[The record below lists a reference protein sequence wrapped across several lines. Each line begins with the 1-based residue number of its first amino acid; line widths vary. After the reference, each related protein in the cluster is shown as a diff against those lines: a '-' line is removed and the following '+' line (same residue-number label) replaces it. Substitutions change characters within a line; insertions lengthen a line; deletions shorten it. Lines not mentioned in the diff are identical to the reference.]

1 MKGKV
6 AIIDDSL
13 TIRNIA
19 KKYIREGGYEVVLI
33 SDFKDP
39 ISILKKEKPSL
50 ILLDIYLGEE
60 KSDGHKICRMI
71 REDRE
76 LSDIPVIMMSSVD
89 EKFDIKEA
97 FDSGSNIFIRK
108 PFSKETILK
117 EIERLIIKDKREE
130 KILIIDDSS
139 TSRKIAKHEL
149 ERGGFTVIEAK
160 SGEEGLEVLKREI
173 VELIIVDIEMEG
185 MDGFEFSRR
194 IKEDPSFYSIPI
206 IMLSSIDD
214 PLIIKK
220 AIESGIVEYFVKPF
234 KHGELLNF
242 VEDFLKPSNVSK
254 EDKKILIVDDSKAQT
269 SVLTH
274 LLKRHGRK
282 VLSFHDPS
290 EALSYLRNNK
300 DVSLIIT
307 DIYMPNMNGIELS
320 KKAKLINNNVPII
333 GISATRSK
341 KVVLDALSSG
351 MDDFLYIPFFEEE
364 LNLRVNLQIMLYDKI
379 NSLNSLNKKLK
390 ELSSKDPLTS
400 LFNRRTIFDLLE
412 REFERSYRNNS
423 VFSLIMFDIDHFKRV
438 NDVYGHQKGD
448 EILKS
453 FAEILKESVR
463 PYDTPSRIGGEEFLL
478 LLPNT
483 DKMSALKVGER
494 IRKRVMENSVDGI
507 KVTVSG
513 GISSSEELSENQKI
527 SDLIKIADDR
537 LYKAKESGRNQIILE

>member
-13 TIRNIA
+13 TIRKIA
-19 KKYIREGGYEVVLI
+19 KKYISEGGYEVLLI
-33 SDFKDP
+33 SDFEDP
-39 ISILKKEKPSL
+39 IPILKKEKPSL

-60 KSDGHKICRMI
+60 KMDGHKICRMI

-76 LSDIPVIMMSSVD
+76 LSDTPVIMMSSVD
-89 EKFDIKEA
+89 EKFDIKKA
-97 FDSGSNIFIRK
+97 FDSGSNIFVRK
-108 PFSKETILK
+108 PFSKEIILR
-117 EIERLIIKDKREE
+117 EIEKLIVKDKREE
-130 KILIIDDSS
+130 KILIVDDSS
-139 TSRKIAKHEL
+139 TSRKIVKHEL

-173 VELIIVDIEMEG
+173 VDLIIVDIEMEG

-206 IMLSSIDD
+206 IMLSSIND
-214 PLIIKK
+214 PMTIKK

-234 KHGELLNF
+234 KHGELLSF
-242 VEDFLKPSNVSK
+242 VEDFIKPSNISK
-254 EDKKILIVDDSKAQT
+254 EDKKILVVDDSKAQT
-269 SVLTH
+269 SVLAH
-274 LLKRHGRK
+274 ILKKNGK
-282 VLSFHDPS
+282 EIIPFNDPFK
-290 EALSYLRNNK
+290 ALSYLRNNK
-300 DVSLIIT
+300 NVSLIIT
-307 DIYMPNMNGIELS
+307 DIYMPGMNGIELS
-320 KKAKLINNNVPII
+320 KKAKLINSDVPII

-379 NSLNSLNKKLK
+379 SSLNSLNKKLK

-400 LFNRRTIFDLLE
+400 LFNRRTMFDLLE
-412 REFERSYRNNS
+412 REFERSNRNNS
-423 VFSLIMFDIDHFKRV
+423 VFSVIMFDIDHFKKV

-453 FAEILKESVR
+453 FAGILRESVS
-463 PYDTPSRIGGEEFLL
+463 PYDTPARVGGEEFLL

-483 DKMSALKVGER
+483 DKQSAHKVGER
-494 IRKRVMENSVDGI
+494 IRKRVMEIIVDGI

-513 GISSSEELSENQKI
+513 GGSSSEELSEDQKI

-537 LYKAKESGRNQIILE
+537 LYRAKKSGRNQIVLE